1 MIFLKRQGFKA
12 SLTLITDLVYIG
24 QQASP
29 SDTSCLL
36 KLTAFCKKNKKTK
49 KKLSAIPI
57 GLPDQT
63 HQKESRTYT
72 VNILY
77 TSQYFFHSKEKENSY
92 YSHCQLPEALS
103 QWADKGKNM
112 AQGRTAT

>member
-1 MIFLKRQGFKA
+1 MIFLKSQGLKP
-12 SLTLITDLVYIG
+12 SLNLITDLVYIG

-36 KLTAFCKKNKKTK
+36 KLTAFCKKTKTK
-49 KKLSAIPI
+49 QLSAIPI
-57 GLPDQT
+57 GLPDRT

-92 YSHCQLPEALS
+92 YSHCQLAEALS
-103 QWADKGKNM
+103 QWANKGKNM